1 MAIKNYE
8 DIMNSVKTFVGNR
21 TDDEALAI
29 IEDVS
34 DTFNDLQT
42 KRSSN
47 EGEIWKNKYNENNEA
62 WRKKYRDRF
71 FGKSDDETEKEV
83 IEETKEVRTFEDLFK
98 ERED

>member
-1 MAIKNYE
+1 M
-8 DIMNSVKTFVGNR
+8 DSVRTFVGDR
-21 TDDEALAI
+21 TDDEALGI

-47 EGEIWKNKYNENNEA
+47 EGEIWKKKYNESNEA